1 MRCPH
6 CDETFDDSVEVC
18 PHCNKRVSAPRRAR
32 AGNLDPGA
40 ALSALESRP
49 PTASERTPPRA
60 APSIQTVFPPADY
73 SPLTN
78 RLSGILALLLIIAA
92 AQGWQIMRGMSVK
105 AQSWHYVIEGP
116 LDDQLQ
122 DRLKEL
128 GSEGW
133 ELVSAR
139 RATTQVEGE
148 TKGIYEMIFRRPSD
162 AKAPAAVVTPSP

>member
-6 CDETFDDSVEVC
+6 CDETIDDSVELC
-18 PHCNKRVSAPRRAR
+18 PLCNKRVSAPRRAR
-32 AGNLDPGA
+32 VGNLDPEA

-49 PTASERTPPRA
+49 PTAGERTPPRA
-60 APSIQTVFPPADY
+60 APSVPTVFPPADY

-105 AQSWHYVIEGP
+105 AQSWQYVIEGP
-116 LDDQLQ
+116 TDDQLQ
-122 DRLKEL
+122 DRLRDL
-128 GSEGW
+128 GSAGW

-139 RATTQVEGE
+139 RATTEIEGK
-148 TKGIYEMIFRRPSD
+148 TKGIYEMIFRRPSEAQD
-162 AKAPAAVVTPSP
+162 PAAVPIPTP